1 MPKTESKPAASC
13 ACGTAANLILA
24 CSGAADV
31 GHIADLAAR
40 KLTRE
45 GVGKMFCLAGI
56 GGEVSGILETTRA
69 ASKILVIDGCPLN
82 CARRS
87 LEKAGFND
95 FEHVQLADLGLAKGQ
110 SPVSD
115 EAVARVAS
123 AVAGRLAAG

>member
-1 MPKTESKPAASC
+1 MPAALRRTSFF
-13 ACGTAANLILA
+13 A

-95 FEHVQLADLGLAKGQ
+95 FGHIQLADLGLAKGQ
-110 SPVSD
+110 SPASD